1 MKRKLFAFLLFLSLS
16 GLATA
21 SEEDKG
27 TAGANFLKIAPSARA
42 ASLGGAYCALADDP
56 EAPYF
61 NPAGLVQIKE
71 RVFGLSYTK
80 WVQDVKSGF
89 IGLAFPSF
97 WKIDGVLGLNLLY
110 MGIGGIQGYEA
121 DQNNDPVKTDNFSC
135 EGMVAGISYGEPIRI
150 LDKECLLGGNLKLI
164 YERLD
169 NESGSS
175 PALDL
180 GLLFKAT
187 PDLTLGA
194 SLKNLGPKKLRVGEK
209 ASSLPTTMTTGLAY
223 NARNT
228 TFVLDLNVP
237 NDGEV
242 SLSIGAEYWHKE
254 RFALR
259 IGYKSEEEELD
270 SSNLTFGL
278 GYRAKRFGKIGHLD
292 YAYSSL
298 GDLGDIHRV
307 SYIAQF

>member
-1 MKRKLFAFLLFLSLS
+1 MRKRFFVFLIALSLA
-16 GLATA
+16 GLAVA

-61 NPAGLVQIKE
+61 NPAGLPQIKE
-71 RVFGLSYTK
+71 RAFGFSYTK
-80 WVQDVKSGF
+80 WAEDVKSGF
-89 IGLAFPSF
+89 IGLAFPTF
-97 WKIDGVLGLNLLY
+97 WKMDGVLGLSLHY
-110 MGIGGIQGYEA
+110 MGIGGIEGR
-121 DQNNDPVKTDNFSC
+121 DKNGGRDGDFSC
-135 EGMVAGISYGEPIRI
+135 EGIAVGISYGEPVRAF
-150 LDKECLLGGNLKLI
+150 DKDFLLGGSLKLI

-194 SLKNLGPKKLRVGEK
+194 SLKNLGPKKLRVGGE
-209 ASSLPTTMTTGLAY
+209 ASSLPATMTTGLAY
-223 NARNT
+223 NIRNT
-228 TFVLDLNVP
+228 TFVFDLNIP
-237 NDGEV
+237 NDEEI
-242 SLSIGAEYWHKE
+242 SFSAGAEYWHKKKYAI
-254 RFALR
+254 RA
-259 IGYKSEEEELD
+259 GYKSQEDELN

-278 GYRAKRFGKIGHLD
+278 GYRARRFGKIGHLD

-298 GDLGDIHRV
+298 GDLGDVHRV